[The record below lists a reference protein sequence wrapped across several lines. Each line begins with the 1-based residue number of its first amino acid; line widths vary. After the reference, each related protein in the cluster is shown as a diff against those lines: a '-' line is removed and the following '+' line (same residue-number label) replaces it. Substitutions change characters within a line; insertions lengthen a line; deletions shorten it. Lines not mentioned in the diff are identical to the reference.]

1 MQPQSTTIEN
11 HDESYFASFTDMLV
25 GIIFIFIILLMIV
38 ANNFQEAADS
48 VTKINESRD
57 KVLEEIKHSLDELGV
72 QVEIDT
78 EQGVLRLPE
87 SILFAVNEYRLNRNG
102 EENLRKLA
110 GVLVKY
116 LPCISIT
123 QDESRRA
130 SCSELKLASKDGL
143 DAVFIEGHTDSTG
156 SSDHN
161 WLLSAQRAISVF
173 RQLTLAEPFLNEG
186 VKNTIGVPVMNV
198 SGYEAR
204 RPANPSDPK
213 NNTLNRRIELRF
225 IMRSP
230 TPEDVKK
237 LKHAVGE

>member
-1 MQPQSTTIEN
+1 MHQESSSIEN

-38 ANNFQEAADS
+38 ANDFQEATDA

-57 KVLEEIKHSLDELGV
+57 KVLREIEKSLKESGV
-72 QVEIDT
+72 QVTIDV

-87 SILFAVNEYRLNRNG
+87 DILFEFGRYEVNEKGKKSLKT
-102 EENLRKLA
+102 LSDVLA
-110 GVLVKY
+110 KF

-123 QDESRRA
+123 DDKSHQES
-130 SCSELKLASKDGL
+130 CGQLNLASKDGL
-143 DAVFIEGHTDSTG
+143 EAVFIEGHTDSIG
-156 SSDHN
+156 SHEHN
-161 WLLSAQRAISVF
+161 WELSAKRAISVF
-173 RQLTLAEPFLNEG
+173 REITDSSPFLNEG
-186 VKNTIGVPVMNV
+186 IKNKNGVPVLNV

-204 RPANPSDPK
+204 RPITLIRENFH
-213 NNTLNRRIELRF
+213 LNRRIELRF

-237 LKHAVGE
+237 LSDTVGK

>member
-1 MQPQSTTIEN
+1 MHQHSNTIEN

-38 ANNFQEAADS
+38 ANNFQEATDA

-57 KVLEEIKHSLDELGV
+57 KVLREIEKSLKESGV
-72 QVEIDT
+72 QVTIDI

-87 SILFAVNEYRLNRNG
+87 DILFEFGKYEVNDKGKKAL
-102 EENLRKLA
+102 KTLA
-110 GVLVKY
+110 DVLGKF

-123 QDESRRA
+123 DESTHHE
-130 SCSELKLASKDGL
+130 SCEQLNLVSKDGL
-143 DAVFIEGHTDSTG
+143 DAVFIEGHTDAIGTHE
-156 SSDHN
+156 HN
-161 WLLSAQRAISVF
+161 WELSAKRAISVF
-173 RQLTLAEPFLNEG
+173 RELTDASPFLNEG
-186 VKNTIGVPVMNV
+186 IKNKNGVPVLNV

-204 RPANPSDPK
+204 RPITKVPENFH
-213 NNTLNRRIELRF
+213 LNRRIELRF

-237 LKHAVGE
+237 LKDAVGK

>member
-1 MQPQSTTIEN
+1 MHQESSSIEN

-38 ANNFQEAADS
+38 ANDFQEATDA

-57 KVLEEIKHSLDELGV
+57 KVLREIEKSLKESGV
-72 QVEIDT
+72 QVTIDI

-87 SILFAVNEYRLNRNG
+87 DILFNFDKYEVDEKG
-102 EENLRKLA
+102 EKPLKTLSE
-110 GVLVKY
+110 VLGKF

-123 QDESRRA
+123 EDKSHQES
-130 SCSELKLASKDGL
+130 CEQLNLASKDGL
-143 DAVFIEGHTDSTG
+143 DAVFIEGHTDSKG
-156 SSDHN
+156 SHEHN
-161 WLLSAQRAISVF
+161 WELSAKRAISVF
-173 RQLTLAEPFLNEG
+173 RKITDASPLLNEG
-186 VKNTIGVPVMNV
+186 LKNKNGVPVLNV

-204 RPANPSDPK
+204 RPITTIPEK
-213 NNTLNRRIELRF
+213 FKLNRRIELRF

-237 LKHAVGE
+237 LKDAVGQ

>member
-1 MQPQSTTIEN
+1 MQQHSTTLEN

-38 ANNFQEAADS
+38 ANDFQEAADS

-57 KVLEEIKHSLDELGV
+57 KVLTEIERSLKDAGV
-72 QVEIDT
+72 PVTVDI

-87 SILFAVNEYRLNRNG
+87 SILFGVDEYQVNQRG
-102 EENLRKLA
+102 KLA
-110 GVLVKY
+110 LGTLARVLGTY
-116 LPCISIT
+116 LPCISGNGDKSAT
-123 QDESRRA
+123 KTCES
-130 SCSELKLASKDGL
+130 LNLASKDGL

-156 SSDHN
+156 SSEHN

-173 RQLTLAEPFLNEG
+173 REITSAEPYLNQDL
-186 VKNTIGVPVMNV
+186 KNTSGVPVLNV

-204 RPANPSDPK
+204 RPVDPQK
-213 NNTLNRRIELRF
+213 YDVNRRIELRF

-237 LKHAVGE
+237 LKNAVGK